1 MKISE
6 QCGRWSR
13 HACMTMLF
21 LIPGNVTSELPI
33 ALLPTLIRWWAPE
46 VSRCWVEMVQMEA
59 MEARSALSGKQQVT
73 WTQDR
78 SRWCLIW
85 LRRLSV
91 PVSQWCGLGR
101 LQSIQED
108 SAGALSLFRAL
119 AASTVWRMCDGAAPD
134 IHSRPPRVDRELV
147 APSLCCKTP
156 SMK

>member
-1 MKISE
+1 MGDGHDTLARRVLDSE
-6 QCGRWSR
+6 R
-13 HACMTMLF
+13 
-21 LIPGNVTSELPI
+21 PI
-33 ALLPTLIRWWAPE
+33 ALLPTLIRWWALV
-46 VSRCWVEMVQMEA
+46 VSRWQEWASCWVEMLHMEA
-59 MEARSALSGKQQVT
+59 TEARSALSGEQQVT

-119 AASTVWRMCDGAAPD
+119 AASTVWRMCGGGAPD
-134 IHSRPPRVDRELV
+134 SQSRPPRVGVELF
-147 APSLCCKTP
+147 APSHSVARHP
-156 SMK
+156 E